1 MIFMSPNFVVNCNAI
16 TKCTLPRGGARF
28 QRFHW
33 IEEVDH
39 PLLPFPL
46 EAKATVQTHQ
56 KLSRIISPVA
66 SSYLTLLKRPTH
78 CGKSQFFVQKN
89 SKKLKKIVNL
99 NYFPQVKCK
108 KKSAFF
114 FNFHKLE
121 YSVVFQLSDKKL
133 RHDHVY

>member
-78 CGKSQFFVQKN
+78 CGKSQFLTVRENLARSYKFENCCSAAAAATFVEFINLMNFVVKIQFIKLLN
-89 SKKLKKIVNL
+89 SS
-99 NYFPQVKCK
+99 C
-108 KKSAFF
+108 
-114 FNFHKLE
+114 
-121 YSVVFQLSDKKL
+121 YS
-133 RHDHVY
+133 